1 MSVPYTG
8 DVILIS
14 QKCCPS
20 ASSLEPRM
28 AAVPQLYSEW
38 KLTLRLSQLSNV
50 AVDRLLASQ
59 TQSNSG
65 KITSHNFIRRQW
77 TCQLPFIIWCIK
89 KCSIYS
95 QRMEDQR
102 AQPNDKLAKVVSD
115 SGDIN
120 KSTCTLVVLSTVAIF
135 DLVKTSQ
142 ARVVA
147 ALGLGVTAAVG
158 LSGDGHCTGDRRDHH
173 RCKVCLGV

>member
-20 ASSLEPRM
+20 ASSLEPRI

-50 AVDRLLASQ
+50 AVDLLLASQ

-65 KITSHNFIRRQW
+65 TSQV
-77 TCQLPFIIWCIK
+77 TES
-89 KCSIYS
+89 SIYS
-95 QRMEDQR
+95 WPM
-102 AQPNDKLAKVVSD
+102 KLPFTLYQVV
-115 SGDIN
+115 
-120 KSTCTLVVLSTVAIF
+120 
-135 DLVKTSQ
+135 Q
-142 ARVVA
+142 ERVI
-147 ALGLGVTAAVG
+147 
-158 LSGDGHCTGDRRDHH
+158 
-173 RCKVCLGV
+173 CKI

>member
-1 MSVPYTG
+1 MLISKGVEWWGVTMSVPYTG

-65 KITSHNFIRRQW
+65 KSRVIISFTDSGLSSGTSKNVQ
-77 TCQLPFIIWCIK
+77 FIIREWTIK
-89 KCSIYS
+89 ELNQTIKWLKWSQIQVASIN
-95 QRMEDQR
+95 Q
-102 AQPNDKLAKVVSD
+102 
-115 SGDIN
+115 
-120 KSTCTLVVLSTVAIF
+120 LVPWSSSPQWQSLTW
-135 DLVKTSQ
+135 
-142 ARVVA
+142 
-147 ALGLGVTAAVG
+147 
-158 LSGDGHCTGDRRDHH
+158 
-173 RCKVCLGV
+173 